1 MTAAP
6 VTREPKA
13 RGNSVATGHQNF
25 GASDWTKAG
34 SGVSPAAFWLLCRR
48 GQSNPRRSAEYPQTA
63 WKADKGAFGGTFRRK
78 APPVPPAKTNSA
90 SASQRD
96 KGAYILCGTTLLAP
110 ENGAAQSRDITVT
123 PGGVYWGRRR
133 KIRQPRWGRCSK
145 GIFPPRR
152 VLRPSTK
159 TGGSLW
165 GPRGVLVLIHAVF
178 QINATILSLISRFVN
193 HFSRERGA
201 GQEKTGLPA
210 RLAERPETICDR

>member
-1 MTAAP
+1 MLKTSLQWLRRISP
-6 VTREPKA
+6 
-13 RGNSVATGHQNF
+13 Q
-25 GASDWTKAG
+25 ASDWAK
-34 SGVSPAAFWLLCRR
+34 R
-48 GQSNPRRSAEYPQTA
+48 GPGEPRRRFAYFAAEGKVTRAYGAEYSQTA
-63 WKADKGAFGGTFRRK
+63 WKADKGAFGGTIRRK

-110 ENGAAQSRDITVT
+110 KNGAAQSRDITVT
-123 PGGVYWGRRR
+123 PGGAYWGQRRETR
-133 KIRQPRWGRCSK
+133 RPRWGRCSK

-178 QINATILSLISRFVN
+178 QISDTILSLISRFVN
-193 HFSRERGA
+193 HFSREMGP
-201 GQEKTGLPA
+201 GQEKTGAKSGKGSHRHKADGAHHRVDQL
-210 RLAERPETICDR
+210 